1 MDVDTEGLDE
11 ENELDERL
19 WEDLDSEDDE
29 SDRKQLQVL
38 IGWILM
44 GVKE

>member
-19 WEDLDSEDDE
+19 WEDSDSEDDE
-29 SDRKQLQVL
+29 SDHKQLQVL